1 MKTKIFFIS
10 MALCAM
16 MINLVSCEPTTLGK
30 KNVLINLAE
39 LGDKINGKSIEEM
52 ENIIS
57 RKGFTKCYEW
67 SRAIEDEFNGT
78 YVYANGIQIDSTWF
92 GEDVTSKINLQ
103 EDNACILVVDY
114 SKYDEEIH
122 IDLAACYILPNNP
135 IKDYKTISN
144 NLYRYC
150 STNYSFK
157 ASTED
162 PEELARGYMWYGDIE
177 TDSTYLYYS
186 NDDELYQFALQT
198 GRITQEQYNEEM
210 ADLEYEFRA
219 DFVEQLKQP
228 FLEVYEEIEA
238 VDLTQNKFMYVGLLM
253 SEGSDSFFEADGVMM
268 AECYW
273 VGYEPEPPIPTQ
285 KRFVPRGRNTLE
297 KFNWFK

>member
-186 NDDELYQFALQT
+186 NDDEIYQFALQT

-285 KRFVPRGRNTLE
+285 KRFVPRGRNILE